1 VSEPGALSGP
11 GDEPAGSVGGIAP
24 PVASRP
30 QRPEGPS
37 YPIGFRAAGLL
48 VERNARAS
56 RHNVLL
62 VLSGFFEPVFF
73 LFSLGIG
80 LGALVGDIQVEGRTV
95 SYQEFVAPALLAASA
110 MNGAVLDSTYN
121 VFWKLKYGRLYD
133 AVLATPL
140 GARSVAVG
148 EVSWSLLR
156 GAGYAT
162 AFLLVLLVTGSISS
176 WWAVLALPAALL
188 IGLAFAG
195 AGMAATTFM
204 RSWQDFDLVQ
214 LVQLPMFLFSATFYP
229 VSTYPEAFQIV
240 VKLTPL
246 YHGVALERDL
256 LLGTVDA
263 GALVHVAYLLAL
275 GTAGMLIAGRRL
287 ERLLLS

>member
-1 VSEPGALSGP
+1 MSART
-11 GDEPAGSVGGIAP
+11 DDTAWAGSKSPTPG
-24 PVASRP
+24 RT
-30 QRPEGPS
+30 RS
-37 YPIGFRAAGLL
+37 YPFGLRSARYL

-56 RHNVLL
+56 RHTVL
-62 VLSGFFEPVFF
+62 VILSGFFEPVFF

-80 LGALVGDIQVEGRTV
+80 IGALVGDVQVGERTV

-110 MNGAVLDSTYN
+110 MNGALMDATFT
-121 VFWKLKYGRLYD
+121 VFWKLKYSRLYES
-133 AVLATPL
+133 VLATPL
-140 GARSVAVG
+140 GPKAIALG

-156 GAGYAT
+156 GSGYAA
-162 AFLLVLLVTGSISS
+162 AFLLVLSVAGYVAS

-204 RSWQDFDLVQ
+204 RSWQDFDLVI
-214 LVQLPMFLFSATFYP
+214 LVQLPLFLFSATFYP
-229 VSTYPEAFQIV
+229 LSTYPEAFRFV
-240 VKLTPL
+240 VVLTPL

-256 LLGTVDA
+256 LLGMVNPGD
-263 GALVHVAYLLAL
+263 LVHILYLVVL
-275 GTAGMLIAGRRL
+275 GLVGMMIAGRRL